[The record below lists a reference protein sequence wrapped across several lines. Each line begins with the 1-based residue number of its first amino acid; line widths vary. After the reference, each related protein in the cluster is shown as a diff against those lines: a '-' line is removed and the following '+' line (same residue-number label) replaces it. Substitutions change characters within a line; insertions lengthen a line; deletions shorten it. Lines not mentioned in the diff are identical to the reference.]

1 MVREFFIMS
10 KEHFKMY
17 KDGKKWVFAA
27 VVTALVGAATLTVSA
42 SADTNTQSAPVQPQA
57 AQPQTDT
64 HVAHVGVY
72 DETNPGTPITNVNV
86 AYQPS
91 AQNGNGVMNVKDQK
105 TGAESV
111 QNGGTYTVQAPEG
124 YYLDADYNKIF
135 DGRYT
140 PSYENINNQSM
151 NINLNKELNNQYSSF
166 GSRND
171 ESYTVWA
178 IPNGKE
184 SVVKS
189 FTNVPSDRNRVI
201 INWFNADNNSFVGHY
216 QLDDFSK
223 GDTKSPLSNGQDTV
237 YTINAPKGY
246 RFATEWSHEYGTNN
260 ATIITASSK
269 ENHTGTFDFGPMSY
283 RFKPSDTNPATKANA
298 QGLVM
303 YRLWLRE
310 DPSWQGA
317 AQDVVGKSGATT
329 EAYEAAKKAAEEA
342 AQKAKDEAAKKAAEE
357 AAQKAKDEAAKKA
370 AEEAAQKAKDEAAK
384 KAAEEAAQKAKD
396 EAAKK
401 AAEEAAQKAKDE
413 AAKKAAEEAA
423 QKAKDEAAKKAA
435 EEAAQKAKDEAAKKA
450 AEEAAQKAKDE
461 AAKKAA
467 EEAAQKAKDEAAK
480 KAAEEAAQK
489 AKDEAAKKA
498 AEEAAQKA
506 KDEAAKKAAEE
517 AAQKDQSE
525 TAATVSQQ
533 GNHSSDVVNKVQ
545 SENVT
550 TTNKQVVSNGSEEQL
565 VVTNTPKTVSDQS
578 VHSEQTAITKEVTV
592 NNTTNEAV
600 NTANVTVNNNSQST
614 KTNGATLPQT
624 GNESSMAATALGV
637 ILAMFGLGLARN
649 KKREY

>member
-1 MVREFFIMS
+1 
-10 KEHFKMY
+10 MY

-27 VVTALVGAATLTVSA
+27 VVTALVGAATLSVSA

-57 AQPQTDT
+57 AQPQTDS

-166 GSRND
+166 GKNND

-201 INWFNADNNSFVGHY
+201 INWFDADNNSFVGHY

-246 RFATEWSHEYGTNN
+246 RFATEFHSEFAPQN
-260 ATIITASSK
+260 ATIVTSSANK
-269 ENHTGTFDFGPMSY
+269 DHTGTFDFGPMSY

-329 EAYEAAKKAAEEA
+329 EAYEAA
-342 AQKAKDEAAKKAAEE
+342 QKAKDEAAKKAAEE

-370 AEEAAQKAKDEAAK
+370 AEK
-384 KAAEEAAQKAKD
+384 
-396 EAAKK
+396 
-401 AAEEAAQKAKDE
+401 
-413 AAKKAAEEAA
+413 
-423 QKAKDEAAKKAA
+423 
-435 EEAAQKAKDEAAKKA
+435 
-450 AEEAAQKAKDE
+450 
-461 AAKKAA
+461 
-467 EEAAQKAKDEAAK
+467 
-480 KAAEEAAQK
+480 
-489 AKDEAAKKA
+489 
-498 AEEAAQKA
+498 
-506 KDEAAKKAAEE
+506 

-525 TAATVSQQ
+525 TVATVSQQ
-533 GNHSSDVVNKVQ
+533 ENHSSDVVNKVQ

-565 VVTNTPKTVSDQS
+565 VVTNAPKIASDQS

-592 NNTTNEAV
+592 NNSTNEAV

-614 KTNGATLPQT
+614 ETNGATLPQT
-624 GNESSMAATALGV
+624 GNESSIAATALGV
-637 ILAMFGLGLARN
+637 ILAMFGLGLGRN

>member
-1 MVREFFIMS
+1 MS

-329 EAYEAAKKAAEEA
+329 EAYEVAQKAKDEVAKKAAEEA

-413 AAKKAAEEAA
+413 AAKKV
-423 QKAKDEAAKKAA
+423 
-435 EEAAQKAKDEAAKKA
+435 
-450 AEEAAQKAKDE
+450 
-461 AAKKAA
+461 
-467 EEAAQKAKDEAAK
+467 
-480 KAAEEAAQK
+480 
-489 AKDEAAKKA
+489 

>member
-1 MVREFFIMS
+1 ML

-27 VVTALVGAATLTVSA
+27 VVTALVGAATLSVSA

-91 AQNGNGVMNVKDQK
+91 AQNGNGVMNVRDQK

-111 QNGGTYTVQAPEG
+111 QNGSTYTVQAPEG
-124 YYLDADYNKIF
+124 YYLDANYNKIF

-166 GSRND
+166 GKNNN

-184 SVVKS
+184 SVIKS

-201 INWFNADNNSFVGHY
+201 INWFDADNNSFVGHY

-237 YTINAPKGY
+237 YTINAPEGY
-246 RFATEWSHEYGTNN
+246 RFATEFHSEFAPQN
-260 ATIITASSK
+260 ATIITSSAN
-269 ENHTGTFDFGPMSY
+269 EDHTGTFDFGPMSY
-283 RFKPSDTNPATKANA
+283 RFKSSDTNPATKANA

-303 YRLWLRE
+303 YRLWLRK

-317 AQDVVGKSGATT
+317 TQNVVGKSGATT
-329 EAYEAAKKAAEEA
+329 EAYETAQKKVTEEA

-396 EAAKK
+396 EATKK

-423 QKAKDEAAKKAA
+423 QKAKDEAAKKAT
-435 EEAAQKAKDEAAKKA
+435 EK
-450 AEEAAQKAKDE
+450 
-461 AAKKAA
+461 
-467 EEAAQKAKDEAAK
+467 
-480 KAAEEAAQK
+480 
-489 AKDEAAKKA
+489 
-498 AEEAAQKA
+498 
-506 KDEAAKKAAEE
+506 

-533 GNHSSDVVNKVQ
+533 EHHSSDVVSKVQ

-550 TTNKQVVSNGSEEQL
+550 TTNKQVVSDGSEEQL
-565 VVTNTPKTVSDQS
+565 VVTNAPKTVPDQS
-578 VHSEQTAITKEVTV
+578 VHDEQTAITKKVTV
-592 NNTTNEAV
+592 NNNTDEAV
-600 NTANVTVNNNSQST
+600 NTANVTVNNNLQST
-614 KTNGATLPQT
+614 ETNGATLPQT
-624 GNESSMAATALGV
+624 GNESSIAATALGV

>member
-1 MVREFFIMS
+1 
-10 KEHFKMY
+10 MY

-124 YYLDADYNKIF
+124 YYLDADYYKIF

-342 AQKAKDEAAKKAAEE
+342 AQKAKDEAT
-357 AAQKAKDEAAKKA
+357 
-370 AEEAAQKAKDEAAK
+370 
-384 KAAEEAAQKAKD
+384 
-396 EAAKK
+396 
-401 AAEEAAQKAKDE
+401 
-413 AAKKAAEEAA
+413 KKAAEEAA

>member
-1 MVREFFIMS
+1 
-10 KEHFKMY
+10 MY

-27 VVTALVGAATLTVSA
+27 VVTALVGAATLSVSA

-91 AQNGNGVMNVKDQK
+91 AQNGNGVMNVRDQK

-111 QNGGTYTVQAPEG
+111 QNGSTYTVQAPEG
-124 YYLDADYNKIF
+124 YYLDANYNKIF

-166 GSRND
+166 GKNNN

-201 INWFNADNNSFVGHY
+201 INWFDADNNSFVGHY

-246 RFATEWSHEYGTNN
+246 RFATEWSREYGTNN

-329 EAYEAAKKAAEEA
+329 EAYEAAQKKAAEEA

-423 QKAKDEAAKKAA
+423 QKAKDEAAKKAT
-435 EEAAQKAKDEAAKKA
+435 EK
-450 AEEAAQKAKDE
+450 
-461 AAKKAA
+461 
-467 EEAAQKAKDEAAK
+467 
-480 KAAEEAAQK
+480 
-489 AKDEAAKKA
+489 
-498 AEEAAQKA
+498 
-506 KDEAAKKAAEE
+506 

-533 GNHSSDVVNKVQ
+533 EHHSSDVVSKVQ

-550 TTNKQVVSNGSEEQL
+550 TTNKQVVSDGSEEQL
-565 VVTNTPKTVSDQS
+565 VVTNAPKTVPDQS
-578 VHSEQTAITKEVTV
+578 VHDEQTAITKKVTV
-592 NNTTNEAV
+592 NNSTDEAV
-600 NTANVTVNNNSQST
+600 NTANVTVNNNLQST
-614 KTNGATLPQT
+614 ETNGATLPQT
-624 GNESSMAATALGV
+624 GNESSIAATALGV

>member
-1 MVREFFIMS
+1 
-10 KEHFKMY
+10 MY

-342 AQKAKDEAAKKAAEE
+342 AQKAKDEAT
-357 AAQKAKDEAAKKA
+357 
-370 AEEAAQKAKDEAAK
+370 
-384 KAAEEAAQKAKD
+384 
-396 EAAKK
+396 
-401 AAEEAAQKAKDE
+401 
-413 AAKKAAEEAA
+413 KKAAEEAA

>member
-1 MVREFFIMS
+1 ML

-27 VVTALVGAATLTVSA
+27 VVTALVGAATLSVSA

-91 AQNGNGVMNVKDQK
+91 AQNGNGVMNVRDQK

-111 QNGGTYTVQAPEG
+111 QNGSTYTVQAPEG
-124 YYLDADYNKIF
+124 YYLDANYNKIF

-166 GSRND
+166 GKNNN

-201 INWFNADNNSFVGHY
+201 INWFDADNNSFVGHY

-246 RFATEWSHEYGTNN
+246 RFATEWSREYGTNN

-317 AQDVVGKSGATT
+317 VQDVVGKSGATI
-329 EAYEAAKKAAEEA
+329 EAYEAAQKKAAEEAAQKAKDEAAKKAAEEAAQKAKDEAEKKAAEEA

-384 KAAEEAAQKAKD
+384 KATEK
-396 EAAKK
+396 
-401 AAEEAAQKAKDE
+401 
-413 AAKKAAEEAA
+413 
-423 QKAKDEAAKKAA
+423 
-435 EEAAQKAKDEAAKKA
+435 
-450 AEEAAQKAKDE
+450 
-461 AAKKAA
+461 
-467 EEAAQKAKDEAAK
+467 
-480 KAAEEAAQK
+480 
-489 AKDEAAKKA
+489 
-498 AEEAAQKA
+498 
-506 KDEAAKKAAEE
+506 

-533 GNHSSDVVNKVQ
+533 EHHSSDVVSKVQ

-550 TTNKQVVSNGSEEQL
+550 TTNKQVVSDGSEEQL
-565 VVTNTPKTVSDQS
+565 VVTNAPKTVPDQS
-578 VHSEQTAITKEVTV
+578 VHDEQTAITKKVTV
-592 NNTTNEAV
+592 NNNTDEAV
-600 NTANVTVNNNSQST
+600 NTANVTVNNNLQST
-614 KTNGATLPQT
+614 ETNGATLPQT
-624 GNESSMAATALGV
+624 GNESSIAATALGV

>member
-1 MVREFFIMS
+1 MS

-27 VVTALVGAATLTVSA
+27 VVTALVGAATLSVSA

-57 AQPQTDT
+57 AQPQTDS

-166 GSRND
+166 GKNND

-201 INWFNADNNSFVGHY
+201 INWFDADNNSFVGHY

-246 RFATEWSHEYGTNN
+246 RFATEFHSEFAPQN
-260 ATIITASSK
+260 ATIVTSSANK
-269 ENHTGTFDFGPMSY
+269 DHTGTFDFGPMSY

-329 EAYEAAKKAAEEA
+329 EAYEA

-450 AEEAAQKAKDE
+450 AEK
-461 AAKKAA
+461 
-467 EEAAQKAKDEAAK
+467 
-480 KAAEEAAQK
+480 
-489 AKDEAAKKA
+489 
-498 AEEAAQKA
+498 
-506 KDEAAKKAAEE
+506 

-525 TAATVSQQ
+525 TVATVSQQ
-533 GNHSSDVVNKVQ
+533 ENHSSDVVNKVQ

-565 VVTNTPKTVSDQS
+565 VVTNAPKIASDQS

-592 NNTTNEAV
+592 NNSTNEAV

-614 KTNGATLPQT
+614 ETNGATLPQT
-624 GNESSMAATALGV
+624 GNESSIAATALGV
-637 ILAMFGLGLARN
+637 ILAMFGLGLGRN

>member
-1 MVREFFIMS
+1 MVKEFFIMS

-166 GSRND
+166 GKNND

-201 INWFNADNNSFVGHY
+201 INWFDADNNSFVGHY

-246 RFATEWSHEYGTNN
+246 RFATEFHSEFAPQN
-260 ATIITASSK
+260 ATIVTSSANK
-269 ENHTGTFDFGPMSY
+269 DHTGTFDFGPMSY

-329 EAYEAAKKAAEEA
+329 EAYEV

-401 AAEEAAQKAKDE
+401 AAEKAAQKAKDEAAKKAAEEAAQKAKDEAAKKAAEKAAQKAKDE

-435 EEAAQKAKDEAAKKA
+435 EEAG
-450 AEEAAQKAKDE
+450 
-461 AAKKAA
+461 
-467 EEAAQKAKDEAAK
+467 
-480 KAAEEAAQK
+480 
-489 AKDEAAKKA
+489 
-498 AEEAAQKA
+498 
-506 KDEAAKKAAEE
+506 
-517 AAQKDQSE
+517 QKDQSE

>member
-1 MVREFFIMS
+1 MS
-10 KEHFKMY
+10 
-17 KDGKKWVFAA
+17 
-27 VVTALVGAATLTVSA
+27 VSA

-166 GSRND
+166 GKNND

-201 INWFNADNNSFVGHY
+201 INWFDADNNSFVGHY

-329 EAYEAAKKAAEEA
+329 EAYEAA
-342 AQKAKDEAAKKAAEE
+342 QKAKDEAAKKAAEE
-357 AAQKAKDEAAKKA
+357 AAQKAKDEAAKNA

-384 KAAEEAAQKAKD
+384 KAAEK
-396 EAAKK
+396 
-401 AAEEAAQKAKDE
+401 
-413 AAKKAAEEAA
+413 
-423 QKAKDEAAKKAA
+423 
-435 EEAAQKAKDEAAKKA
+435 
-450 AEEAAQKAKDE
+450 
-461 AAKKAA
+461 
-467 EEAAQKAKDEAAK
+467 
-480 KAAEEAAQK
+480 
-489 AKDEAAKKA
+489 
-498 AEEAAQKA
+498 
-506 KDEAAKKAAEE
+506 

-525 TAATVSQQ
+525 TVATVSQQ
-533 GNHSSDVVNKVQ
+533 ENHSSDVVNKVQ

-565 VVTNTPKTVSDQS
+565 VVTNAPKIASDQS

-592 NNTTNEAV
+592 NNSTSEAV

-614 KTNGATLPQT
+614 ETNGATLPQT
-624 GNESSMAATALGV
+624 GNESSIAATALGV
-637 ILAMFGLGLARN
+637 ILAMFGLGLGRN

>member
-1 MVREFFIMS
+1 
-10 KEHFKMY
+10 MY

-57 AQPQTDT
+57 AQPQTDS

-166 GSRND
+166 GKNND

-201 INWFNADNNSFVGHY
+201 INWFDADNNSFVGHY

-246 RFATEWSHEYGTNN
+246 RFATEFHSEFAPQN
-260 ATIITASSK
+260 ATIVTSSANK
-269 ENHTGTFDFGPMSY
+269 DHTGTFDFGPMSY

-329 EAYEAAKKAAEEA
+329 EAYEAA
-342 AQKAKDEAAKKAAEE
+342 QKAKDEAAKKAAEE

-384 KAAEEAAQKAKD
+384 KAAEK
-396 EAAKK
+396 
-401 AAEEAAQKAKDE
+401 
-413 AAKKAAEEAA
+413 
-423 QKAKDEAAKKAA
+423 
-435 EEAAQKAKDEAAKKA
+435 
-450 AEEAAQKAKDE
+450 
-461 AAKKAA
+461 
-467 EEAAQKAKDEAAK
+467 
-480 KAAEEAAQK
+480 
-489 AKDEAAKKA
+489 
-498 AEEAAQKA
+498 
-506 KDEAAKKAAEE
+506 

-525 TAATVSQQ
+525 TVATVSQQ
-533 GNHSSDVVNKVQ
+533 ENHSSDVVNKVQ

-550 TTNKQVVSNGSEEQL
+550 TTNKQVISNGSEEQL

-592 NNTTNEAV
+592 NSTTNEAV

-614 KTNGATLPQT
+614 ETNGATLPQT
-624 GNESSMAATALGV
+624 GNESSIAATALGV
-637 ILAMFGLGLARN
+637 ILAMFGLGLGRN

>member
-1 MVREFFIMS
+1 MS

-17 KDGKKWVFAA
+17 KDGKKWAFAA
-27 VVTALVGAATLTVSA
+27 VVTALVGAATLSVSA

-166 GSRND
+166 GSKND

-201 INWFNADNNSFVGHY
+201 INWFDADTNNFIGHY

-237 YTINAPKGY
+237 YTVNAPKGY
-246 RFATEWSHEYGTNN
+246 RFATEFHSEFAPQN
-260 ATIITASSK
+260 ATIVTSSANK
-269 ENHTGTFDFGPMSY
+269 DHTGTFDFGPMSY

-329 EAYEAAKKAAEEA
+329 EAYEAA
-342 AQKAKDEAAKKAAEE
+342 QKAKDEAAKKAAEE

-370 AEEAAQKAKDEAAK
+370 AEK
-384 KAAEEAAQKAKD
+384 
-396 EAAKK
+396 
-401 AAEEAAQKAKDE
+401 
-413 AAKKAAEEAA
+413 
-423 QKAKDEAAKKAA
+423 
-435 EEAAQKAKDEAAKKA
+435 
-450 AEEAAQKAKDE
+450 
-461 AAKKAA
+461 
-467 EEAAQKAKDEAAK
+467 
-480 KAAEEAAQK
+480 
-489 AKDEAAKKA
+489 
-498 AEEAAQKA
+498 
-506 KDEAAKKAAEE
+506 

-525 TAATVSQQ
+525 TVATVSQQ
-533 GNHSSDVVNKVQ
+533 ENHSSDVVNKVQ

-565 VVTNTPKTVSDQS
+565 VVTNAPKIASDQS

-592 NNTTNEAV
+592 NNSTSEAV

-614 KTNGATLPQT
+614 ETNGATLPQT
-624 GNESSMAATALGV
+624 GNESSIAATALGV
-637 ILAMFGLGLARN
+637 ILAMFGLGLGRN

>member
-1 MVREFFIMS
+1 MS

-384 KAAEEAAQKAKD
+384 KAAEEAAQK
-396 EAAKK
+396 
-401 AAEEAAQKAKDE
+401 
-413 AAKKAAEEAA
+413 
-423 QKAKDEAAKKAA
+423 
-435 EEAAQKAKDEAAKKA
+435 
-450 AEEAAQKAKDE
+450 
-461 AAKKAA
+461 
-467 EEAAQKAKDEAAK
+467 
-480 KAAEEAAQK
+480 
-489 AKDEAAKKA
+489 
-498 AEEAAQKA
+498 
-506 KDEAAKKAAEE
+506 
-517 AAQKDQSE
+517 DQSE

>member
-1 MVREFFIMS
+1 M
-10 KEHFKMY
+10 
-17 KDGKKWVFAA
+17 
-27 VVTALVGAATLTVSA
+27 VTALVGAATLSVSA

-166 GSRND
+166 GKNND

-201 INWFNADNNSFVGHY
+201 INWFDADNNSFVGHY

-329 EAYEAAKKAAEEA
+329 EAYEAA
-342 AQKAKDEAAKKAAEE
+342 QKAKDEAAKKAAEE

-370 AEEAAQKAKDEAAK
+370 AEEAAQKAKDKAAK
-384 KAAEEAAQKAKD
+384 KT
-396 EAAKK
+396 
-401 AAEEAAQKAKDE
+401 
-413 AAKKAAEEAA
+413 
-423 QKAKDEAAKKAA
+423 
-435 EEAAQKAKDEAAKKA
+435 
-450 AEEAAQKAKDE
+450 
-461 AAKKAA
+461 A

-517 AAQKDQSE
+517 AAQKDKDEAAKKAAEKAAQKDQSE
-525 TAATVSQQ
+525 TVATVSQQ
-533 GNHSSDVVNKVQ
+533 ENHSSDVVNKVQ

-565 VVTNTPKTVSDQS
+565 VVTNAPKIASDQS

-592 NNTTNEAV
+592 NNSTSEAV

-614 KTNGATLPQT
+614 ETNGATLPQT
-624 GNESSMAATALGV
+624 GNESSIAATALGV

>member
-1 MVREFFIMS
+1 
-10 KEHFKMY
+10 MY

-329 EAYEAAKKAAEEA
+329 EAYEV

-413 AAKKAAEEAA
+413 AAKKAAEKAA

-450 AEEAAQKAKDE
+450 AEKAG
-461 AAKKAA
+461 
-467 EEAAQKAKDEAAK
+467 
-480 KAAEEAAQK
+480 
-489 AKDEAAKKA
+489 
-498 AEEAAQKA
+498 
-506 KDEAAKKAAEE
+506 
-517 AAQKDQSE
+517 QKDQSE
-525 TAATVSQQ
+525 TVATQE
-533 GNHSSDVVNKVQ
+533 NHSSDVVNKVQ

-565 VVTNTPKTVSDQS
+565 VVTNAPKIASGQS
-578 VHSEQTAITKEVTV
+578 VHSEQTAITREVTV
-592 NNTTNEAV
+592 NNSTNEAV

-614 KTNGATLPQT
+614 ETNGATLPQT
-624 GNESSMAATALGV
+624 GNESSIAATALGV
-637 ILAMFGLGLARN
+637 ILAMFGLGLGRN

>member
-1 MVREFFIMS
+1 MS

-329 EAYEAAKKAAEEA
+329 EAYEV

-370 AEEAAQKAKDEAAK
+370 AEK
-384 KAAEEAAQKAKD
+384 
-396 EAAKK
+396 
-401 AAEEAAQKAKDE
+401 
-413 AAKKAAEEAA
+413 
-423 QKAKDEAAKKAA
+423 
-435 EEAAQKAKDEAAKKA
+435 
-450 AEEAAQKAKDE
+450 
-461 AAKKAA
+461 
-467 EEAAQKAKDEAAK
+467 
-480 KAAEEAAQK
+480 
-489 AKDEAAKKA
+489 
-498 AEEAAQKA
+498 
-506 KDEAAKKAAEE
+506 

-565 VVTNTPKTVSDQS
+565 VVTNAPKIASDQS
-578 VHSEQTAITKEVTV
+578 VHSEQTAITREVTV
-592 NNTTNEAV
+592 NNSTNEAV

-614 KTNGATLPQT
+614 ETNGATLPQT
-624 GNESSMAATALGV
+624 GNESSMAATALGA

>member
-1 MVREFFIMS
+1 MS

-329 EAYEAAKKAAEEA
+329 EAYEV
-342 AQKAKDEAAKKAAEE
+342 AQKAKDEV
-357 AAQKAKDEAAKKA
+357 
-370 AEEAAQKAKDEAAK
+370 
-384 KAAEEAAQKAKD
+384 
-396 EAAKK
+396 
-401 AAEEAAQKAKDE
+401 
-413 AAKKAAEEAA
+413 
-423 QKAKDEAAKKAA
+423 
-435 EEAAQKAKDEAAKKA
+435 
-450 AEEAAQKAKDE
+450 
-461 AAKKAA
+461 
-467 EEAAQKAKDEAAK
+467 AK

-525 TAATVSQQ
+525 TVATVSQQ
-533 GNHSSDVVNKVQ
+533 ENHSSDVVNKVQ

-565 VVTNTPKTVSDQS
+565 VVTNAPKIASDQS

-592 NNTTNEAV
+592 NNSTNEAV

-614 KTNGATLPQT
+614 ETNGATLPQT
-624 GNESSMAATALGV
+624 GNESSIAATALGV
-637 ILAMFGLGLARN
+637 ILAMFGLGLGRN

>member
-1 MVREFFIMS
+1 MS

-329 EAYEAAKKAAEEA
+329 EAYEV

-370 AEEAAQKAKDEAAK
+370 AEEAG
-384 KAAEEAAQKAKD
+384 
-396 EAAKK
+396 
-401 AAEEAAQKAKDE
+401 
-413 AAKKAAEEAA
+413 
-423 QKAKDEAAKKAA
+423 
-435 EEAAQKAKDEAAKKA
+435 
-450 AEEAAQKAKDE
+450 
-461 AAKKAA
+461 
-467 EEAAQKAKDEAAK
+467 
-480 KAAEEAAQK
+480 
-489 AKDEAAKKA
+489 
-498 AEEAAQKA
+498 
-506 KDEAAKKAAEE
+506 
-517 AAQKDQSE
+517 QKDQSE

-592 NNTTNEAV
+592 NSTTNEAV

-624 GNESSMAATALGV
+624 GNESSMAATALGA

>member
-1 MVREFFIMS
+1 MS

-329 EAYEAAKKAAEEA
+329 EAYEV

-413 AAKKAAEEAA
+413 AAKKAAEKAA

-450 AEEAAQKAKDE
+450 AEKAG
-461 AAKKAA
+461 
-467 EEAAQKAKDEAAK
+467 
-480 KAAEEAAQK
+480 
-489 AKDEAAKKA
+489 
-498 AEEAAQKA
+498 
-506 KDEAAKKAAEE
+506 
-517 AAQKDQSE
+517 QKDQSE
-525 TAATVSQQ
+525 TVATQE
-533 GNHSSDVVNKVQ
+533 NHSSDVVNKVQ

-565 VVTNTPKTVSDQS
+565 VVTNAPKIASGQS
-578 VHSEQTAITKEVTV
+578 VHSEQTAITREVTV
-592 NNTTNEAV
+592 NNSTNEAV

-624 GNESSMAATALGV
+624 GNESSMAATALGA

>member
-1 MVREFFIMS
+1 
-10 KEHFKMY
+10 MY

-166 GSRND
+166 GKNND

-201 INWFNADNNSFVGHY
+201 INWFDADNNSFVGHY

-246 RFATEWSHEYGTNN
+246 RFATEFHSEFAPQN
-260 ATIITASSK
+260 ATIVTSSANK
-269 ENHTGTFDFGPMSY
+269 DHTGTFDFGPMSY

-329 EAYEAAKKAAEEA
+329 EAYEA

-413 AAKKAAEEAA
+413 AAKKAAEEAT

-435 EEAAQKAKDEAAKKA
+435 EKAAQKAKDEAAKKA

-467 EEAAQKAKDEAAK
+467 EKAAQKAKDEAAK

-498 AEEAAQKA
+498 AEK
-506 KDEAAKKAAEE
+506 

-525 TAATVSQQ
+525 TVATQE
-533 GNHSSDVVNKVQ
+533 NHSSDVVNKVQ

-614 KTNGATLPQT
+614 ETNGATLPQT
-624 GNESSMAATALGV
+624 GNESSIAATALGV
-637 ILAMFGLGLARN
+637 ILAMFGLGLGRN

>member
-342 AQKAKDEAAKKAAEE
+342 AQKAKDEAT
-357 AAQKAKDEAAKKA
+357 
-370 AEEAAQKAKDEAAK
+370 
-384 KAAEEAAQKAKD
+384 
-396 EAAKK
+396 
-401 AAEEAAQKAKDE
+401 
-413 AAKKAAEEAA
+413 KKAAEEAA

>member
-1 MVREFFIMS
+1 MS

-329 EAYEAAKKAAEEA
+329 EAYEV

-413 AAKKAAEEAA
+413 AAKKAAEKAA

-450 AEEAAQKAKDE
+450 AEKAG
-461 AAKKAA
+461 
-467 EEAAQKAKDEAAK
+467 
-480 KAAEEAAQK
+480 
-489 AKDEAAKKA
+489 
-498 AEEAAQKA
+498 
-506 KDEAAKKAAEE
+506 
-517 AAQKDQSE
+517 QKDQSE
-525 TAATVSQQ
+525 TVATQE
-533 GNHSSDVVNKVQ
+533 NHSSDVVNKVQ

-565 VVTNTPKTVSDQS
+565 VVTNAPKIASDQS

-592 NNTTNEAV
+592 NNSTSEAV

-614 KTNGATLPQT
+614 ETNGATLPQT
-624 GNESSMAATALGV
+624 GNESSIAATALGV
-637 ILAMFGLGLARN
+637 ILAMFGLGLGRN

>member
-1 MVREFFIMS
+1 
-10 KEHFKMY
+10 MY

-27 VVTALVGAATLTVSA
+27 VVTALVGAATLSVSA

-57 AQPQTDT
+57 AQPQTDS

-166 GSRND
+166 GKNND

-201 INWFNADNNSFVGHY
+201 INWFDADNNSFVGHY

-246 RFATEWSHEYGTNN
+246 RFATEFHSEFAPQN
-260 ATIITASSK
+260 ATIVTSSANK
-269 ENHTGTFDFGPMSY
+269 DHTGTFDFGPMSY

-329 EAYEAAKKAAEEA
+329 EAYEA

-467 EEAAQKAKDEAAK
+467 EK
-480 KAAEEAAQK
+480 
-489 AKDEAAKKA
+489 
-498 AEEAAQKA
+498 
-506 KDEAAKKAAEE
+506 

-525 TAATVSQQ
+525 TVATVSQQ
-533 GNHSSDVVNKVQ
+533 ENHSSDVVNKVQ

-565 VVTNTPKTVSDQS
+565 VVTNAPKIASDQS

-592 NNTTNEAV
+592 NNSTNEAV

-614 KTNGATLPQT
+614 ETNGATLPQT
-624 GNESSMAATALGV
+624 GNESSIAATALGV
-637 ILAMFGLGLARN
+637 ILAMFGLGLGRN

>member
-1 MVREFFIMS
+1 MS

-124 YYLDADYNKIF
+124 YYLDDDYNKIF

-166 GSRND
+166 GKNND

-178 IPNGKE
+178 IPNGKK

-201 INWFNADNNSFVGHY
+201 INWFDADNNSFVGHY

-329 EAYEAAKKAAEEA
+329 EAYEV

-384 KAAEEAAQKAKD
+384 KAAEEAAQKAKN

-435 EEAAQKAKDEAAKKA
+435 EK
-450 AEEAAQKAKDE
+450 
-461 AAKKAA
+461 
-467 EEAAQKAKDEAAK
+467 
-480 KAAEEAAQK
+480 
-489 AKDEAAKKA
+489 
-498 AEEAAQKA
+498 
-506 KDEAAKKAAEE
+506 

-525 TAATVSQQ
+525 TVATQE
-533 GNHSSDVVNKVQ
+533 NHSSDVVNKVQ

-592 NNTTNEAV
+592 NSTTNEAV

-624 GNESSMAATALGV
+624 GNESSMAATALGA

>member
-1 MVREFFIMS
+1 MS

-166 GSRND
+166 GKNND

-201 INWFNADNNSFVGHY
+201 INWFDADNNSFVGHY

-246 RFATEWSHEYGTNN
+246 RFATEFHSEFAPQN
-260 ATIITASSK
+260 ATIVTSSANK
-269 ENHTGTFDFGPMSY
+269 DHTGTFDFGPMSY

-329 EAYEAAKKAAEEA
+329 EAYEAA
-342 AQKAKDEAAKKAAEE
+342 QKAKDEAAKKAAEE

-384 KAAEEAAQKAKD
+384 KAAEKAAQKAKD

-413 AAKKAAEEAA
+413 AAKKAAE
-423 QKAKDEAAKKAA
+423 K
-435 EEAAQKAKDEAAKKA
+435 
-450 AEEAAQKAKDE
+450 
-461 AAKKAA
+461 
-467 EEAAQKAKDEAAK
+467 
-480 KAAEEAAQK
+480 
-489 AKDEAAKKA
+489 
-498 AEEAAQKA
+498 
-506 KDEAAKKAAEE
+506 

-525 TAATVSQQ
+525 TVATQE
-533 GNHSSDVVNKVQ
+533 NHSSDVVNKVQ

-565 VVTNTPKTVSDQS
+565 VVTNAPKIASDQS
-578 VHSEQTAITKEVTV
+578 VHSEQTAITREVTV
-592 NNTTNEAV
+592 NNSTNEAV

-614 KTNGATLPQT
+614 ETNGATLPQT
-624 GNESSMAATALGV
+624 GNESSIAATALGV
-637 ILAMFGLGLARN
+637 ILAMFGLGLGRN

>member
-1 MVREFFIMS
+1 
-10 KEHFKMY
+10 MY

-91 AQNGNGVMNVKDQK
+91 AQNGNGVMNFKDQK

-329 EAYEAAKKAAEEA
+329 EAYEV

-450 AEEAAQKAKDE
+450 AEEAG
-461 AAKKAA
+461 
-467 EEAAQKAKDEAAK
+467 
-480 KAAEEAAQK
+480 
-489 AKDEAAKKA
+489 
-498 AEEAAQKA
+498 
-506 KDEAAKKAAEE
+506 
-517 AAQKDQSE
+517 QKDQSE

-565 VVTNTPKTVSDQS
+565 VVTNAPKIASDQS
-578 VHSEQTAITKEVTV
+578 VHSEQTAITREVTV
-592 NNTTNEAV
+592 NNSTNEAV

-614 KTNGATLPQT
+614 ETNGATLPQT
-624 GNESSMAATALGV
+624 GNESSIAATALGV
-637 ILAMFGLGLARN
+637 ILAMFGLGLGRN

>member
-1 MVREFFIMS
+1 
-10 KEHFKMY
+10 MY

-72 DETNPGTPITNVNV
+72 DETNPGTPIANVNV

-178 IPNGKE
+178 IPNGKK

-189 FTNVPSDRNRVI
+189 FTDVPSDRNRVI
-201 INWFNADNNSFVGHY
+201 INWFDADTNNFIGHY

-246 RFATEWSHEYGTNN
+246 RFATEFHSEFAPQN
-260 ATIITASSK
+260 ATIITSSAK
-269 ENHTGTFDFGPMSY
+269 EDHTGTFDFGPMSY

-303 YRLWLRE
+303 YRLWLHK

-329 EAYEAAKKAAEEA
+329 EAYEAAQKKAAEEA

-384 KAAEEAAQKAKD
+384 KGAEEAAQKAKD

-413 AAKKAAEEAA
+413 AAKKATEEAA
-423 QKAKDEAAKKAA
+423 QKG
-435 EEAAQKAKDEAAKKA
+435 
-450 AEEAAQKAKDE
+450 
-461 AAKKAA
+461 
-467 EEAAQKAKDEAAK
+467 
-480 KAAEEAAQK
+480 
-489 AKDEAAKKA
+489 
-498 AEEAAQKA
+498 
-506 KDEAAKKAAEE
+506 
-517 AAQKDQSE
+517 QSE
-525 TAATVSQQ
+525 TVATVSQQ
-533 GNHSSDVVNKVQ
+533 EHHSSDVVSKVR

-550 TTNKQVVSNGSEEQL
+550 TTNKQVVSDGSEEQL
-565 VVTNTPKTVSDQS
+565 VVTNSPKTVPEKS
-578 VHSEQTAITKEVTV
+578 VHDEQTAITKKVTV
-592 NNTTNEAV
+592 NNSTDEAV
-600 NTANVTVNNNSQST
+600 NTANVTVNNNLQST
-614 KTNGATLPQT
+614 ETNGATLPQT
-624 GNESSMAATALGV
+624 GNESSIAATALGV

>member
-329 EAYEAAKKAAEEA
+329 EAYEVAQKAKDEAAKKASEEAAQKAKDEAAKKAAEEA
-342 AQKAKDEAAKKAAEE
+342 AQKAKDEAAKKAAEEAAQKAKNEAAKKAAEE

-384 KAAEEAAQKAKD
+384 KAAEEAG
-396 EAAKK
+396 
-401 AAEEAAQKAKDE
+401 
-413 AAKKAAEEAA
+413 
-423 QKAKDEAAKKAA
+423 
-435 EEAAQKAKDEAAKKA
+435 
-450 AEEAAQKAKDE
+450 
-461 AAKKAA
+461 
-467 EEAAQKAKDEAAK
+467 
-480 KAAEEAAQK
+480 
-489 AKDEAAKKA
+489 
-498 AEEAAQKA
+498 
-506 KDEAAKKAAEE
+506 
-517 AAQKDQSE
+517 QKDQSE

-565 VVTNTPKTVSDQS
+565 VVTNAPKIASDQS
-578 VHSEQTAITKEVTV
+578 VHSEQTAITREVTV
-592 NNTTNEAV
+592 NNSTNEAV

-614 KTNGATLPQT
+614 ETNGATLPQT
-624 GNESSMAATALGV
+624 GNESSIAATALGV
-637 ILAMFGLGLARN
+637 ILAMFGLGLGRN

>member
-1 MVREFFIMS
+1 
-10 KEHFKMY
+10 MY

-166 GSRND
+166 GKNND

-201 INWFNADNNSFVGHY
+201 INWFDADNNSFVGHY

-329 EAYEAAKKAAEEA
+329 EAYEAA
-342 AQKAKDEAAKKAAEE
+342 QKAKDEAAKKAAEE

-413 AAKKAAEEAA
+413 AAKKAAEKAA

-450 AEEAAQKAKDE
+450 AEKAAQKAKDE

-480 KAAEEAAQK
+480 KAAEK
-489 AKDEAAKKA
+489 AG
-498 AEEAAQKA
+498 
-506 KDEAAKKAAEE
+506 
-517 AAQKDQSE
+517 QKDQSE
-525 TAATVSQQ
+525 TVATQE
-533 GNHSSDVVNKVQ
+533 NHSSDVVNKVQ

-565 VVTNTPKTVSDQS
+565 VVTNAPKIASDQS
-578 VHSEQTAITKEVTV
+578 VHSEQTAITREVTV
-592 NNTTNEAV
+592 NNSTNEAV

-614 KTNGATLPQT
+614 ETNGATLPQT
-624 GNESSMAATALGV
+624 GNESSIAATALGV
-637 ILAMFGLGLARN
+637 ILAMFGLGLGRN

>member
-246 RFATEWSHEYGTNN
+246 RFATEWFHEYGTNN

-329 EAYEAAKKAAEEA
+329 EAYEV
-342 AQKAKDEAAKKAAEE
+342 AQKAKDEV
-357 AAQKAKDEAAKKA
+357 
-370 AEEAAQKAKDEAAK
+370 
-384 KAAEEAAQKAKD
+384 
-396 EAAKK
+396 
-401 AAEEAAQKAKDE
+401 
-413 AAKKAAEEAA
+413 
-423 QKAKDEAAKKAA
+423 AKKAA

>member
-1 MVREFFIMS
+1 
-10 KEHFKMY
+10 MY

-342 AQKAKDEAAKKAAEE
+342 AQKAKDEAT
-357 AAQKAKDEAAKKA
+357 
-370 AEEAAQKAKDEAAK
+370 K

>member
-1 MVREFFIMS
+1 ML

-27 VVTALVGAATLTVSA
+27 VVTALVGAATLSVSA

-57 AQPQTDT
+57 AQPQTDI

-91 AQNGNGVMNVKDQK
+91 AQNGNGVMNVRDQK

-111 QNGGTYTVQAPEG
+111 QNGSTYTVQAPEG
-124 YYLDADYNKIF
+124 YYLDANYNKIF

-166 GSRND
+166 GKNNN

-201 INWFNADNNSFVGHY
+201 INWFDADNNSFVGHY

-246 RFATEWSHEYGTNN
+246 RFATEWSREYGTNN

-317 AQDVVGKSGATT
+317 VQDVVGKSGATT
-329 EAYEAAKKAAEEA
+329 EAYEAAQKKAAEEAAQKAKDEATKKAAEEA
-342 AQKAKDEAAKKAAEE
+342 AQKAKDEAAKKATE
-357 AAQKAKDEAAKKA
+357 K
-370 AEEAAQKAKDEAAK
+370 
-384 KAAEEAAQKAKD
+384 
-396 EAAKK
+396 
-401 AAEEAAQKAKDE
+401 
-413 AAKKAAEEAA
+413 
-423 QKAKDEAAKKAA
+423 
-435 EEAAQKAKDEAAKKA
+435 
-450 AEEAAQKAKDE
+450 
-461 AAKKAA
+461 
-467 EEAAQKAKDEAAK
+467 
-480 KAAEEAAQK
+480 
-489 AKDEAAKKA
+489 
-498 AEEAAQKA
+498 
-506 KDEAAKKAAEE
+506 

-533 GNHSSDVVNKVQ
+533 EHHSSDVVSKVQ

-550 TTNKQVVSNGSEEQL
+550 TTNKQVVSDGSEEQL
-565 VVTNTPKTVSDQS
+565 VVTNAPKTVPDQS
-578 VHSEQTAITKEVTV
+578 VHDEQTAITKKVTV
-592 NNTTNEAV
+592 NNNTDEAV
-600 NTANVTVNNNSQST
+600 NTANVTVNNNLQST
-614 KTNGATLPQT
+614 ETNGATLPQT
-624 GNESSMAATALGV
+624 GNESSIAATALGV

>member
-1 MVREFFIMS
+1 
-10 KEHFKMY
+10 MY

-329 EAYEAAKKAAEEA
+329 EAYEVAQKAKDEAAKKASEEA

-384 KAAEEAAQKAKD
+384 KAAEEAG
-396 EAAKK
+396 
-401 AAEEAAQKAKDE
+401 
-413 AAKKAAEEAA
+413 
-423 QKAKDEAAKKAA
+423 
-435 EEAAQKAKDEAAKKA
+435 
-450 AEEAAQKAKDE
+450 
-461 AAKKAA
+461 
-467 EEAAQKAKDEAAK
+467 
-480 KAAEEAAQK
+480 
-489 AKDEAAKKA
+489 
-498 AEEAAQKA
+498 
-506 KDEAAKKAAEE
+506 
-517 AAQKDQSE
+517 QKDQSE

-600 NTANVTVNNNSQST
+600 NTANITVNNNSQST

>member
-1 MVREFFIMS
+1 MS

-27 VVTALVGAATLTVSA
+27 VVTALVGAATLSVSA

-57 AQPQTDT
+57 AQPQTDS

-166 GSRND
+166 GKNND

-201 INWFNADNNSFVGHY
+201 INWFDADNNSFVGHY

-246 RFATEWSHEYGTNN
+246 RFATEFHSEFAPQN
-260 ATIITASSK
+260 ATIVTSSANK
-269 ENHTGTFDFGPMSY
+269 DHTGTFDFGPMSY

-329 EAYEAAKKAAEEA
+329 EAYEA

-413 AAKKAAEEAA
+413 AAKKAAE
-423 QKAKDEAAKKAA
+423 K
-435 EEAAQKAKDEAAKKA
+435 
-450 AEEAAQKAKDE
+450 
-461 AAKKAA
+461 
-467 EEAAQKAKDEAAK
+467 
-480 KAAEEAAQK
+480 
-489 AKDEAAKKA
+489 
-498 AEEAAQKA
+498 
-506 KDEAAKKAAEE
+506 

-525 TAATVSQQ
+525 TVATVSQQ
-533 GNHSSDVVNKVQ
+533 ENHSSDVVNKVQ

-565 VVTNTPKTVSDQS
+565 VVTNAPKIASDQS

-592 NNTTNEAV
+592 NNSTNEAV

-614 KTNGATLPQT
+614 ETNGATLPQT
-624 GNESSMAATALGV
+624 GNESSIAATALGV
-637 ILAMFGLGLARN
+637 ILAMFGLGLGRN

>member
-1 MVREFFIMS
+1 MS
-10 KEHFKMY
+10 
-17 KDGKKWVFAA
+17 
-27 VVTALVGAATLTVSA
+27 VSA
-42 SADTNTQSAPVQPQA
+42 SADTNTQSAPV
-57 AQPQTDT
+57 QPQTDT

-166 GSRND
+166 GKNND

-201 INWFNADNNSFVGHY
+201 INWFDADNNSFVGHY

-329 EAYEAAKKAAEEA
+329 EAYEAA
-342 AQKAKDEAAKKAAEE
+342 QKAKDEAAKKAAEE

-401 AAEEAAQKAKDE
+401 AAEK
-413 AAKKAAEEAA
+413 
-423 QKAKDEAAKKAA
+423 
-435 EEAAQKAKDEAAKKA
+435 
-450 AEEAAQKAKDE
+450 
-461 AAKKAA
+461 
-467 EEAAQKAKDEAAK
+467 
-480 KAAEEAAQK
+480 
-489 AKDEAAKKA
+489 
-498 AEEAAQKA
+498 
-506 KDEAAKKAAEE
+506 

-525 TAATVSQQ
+525 TVATVSQQ
-533 GNHSSDVVNKVQ
+533 ENHSSDVVNKVQ

-565 VVTNTPKTVSDQS
+565 VVTNAPKIASDQS

-592 NNTTNEAV
+592 NNSTSEAV

-614 KTNGATLPQT
+614 ETNGATLPQT
-624 GNESSMAATALGV
+624 GNESSIAATALGV
-637 ILAMFGLGLARN
+637 ILAMFGLGLGRN

>member
-1 MVREFFIMS
+1 
-10 KEHFKMY
+10 MY

-64 HVAHVGVY
+64 HVALVGVY

-178 IPNGKE
+178 IPNGKK

-189 FTNVPSDRNRVI
+189 FTDVPSDRNRVI
-201 INWFNADNNSFVGHY
+201 INWFDADTNNFIGHY

-246 RFATEWSHEYGTNN
+246 RFATEFHSEFAPQN
-260 ATIITASSK
+260 ATIITSSAK
-269 ENHTGTFDFGPMSY
+269 EDHTGTFDFGPMSY

-303 YRLWLRE
+303 YRLWLHK

-329 EAYEAAKKAAEEA
+329 EAYEAAQKKAAEEA

-384 KAAEEAAQKAKD
+384 KGAEEAAQKAKD

-413 AAKKAAEEAA
+413 AAKKATEEAA
-423 QKAKDEAAKKAA
+423 QKG
-435 EEAAQKAKDEAAKKA
+435 
-450 AEEAAQKAKDE
+450 
-461 AAKKAA
+461 
-467 EEAAQKAKDEAAK
+467 
-480 KAAEEAAQK
+480 
-489 AKDEAAKKA
+489 
-498 AEEAAQKA
+498 
-506 KDEAAKKAAEE
+506 
-517 AAQKDQSE
+517 QSE
-525 TAATVSQQ
+525 TVATVSQQ
-533 GNHSSDVVNKVQ
+533 EHHSSDVVSKVR

-550 TTNKQVVSNGSEEQL
+550 TTNKQVVSDGSEEQL
-565 VVTNTPKTVSDQS
+565 VVTNSPKTVPEKS
-578 VHSEQTAITKEVTV
+578 VHDEQTAITKKVTV
-592 NNTTNEAV
+592 NNSTDEAV
-600 NTANVTVNNNSQST
+600 NTANVTVNNNLQST
-614 KTNGATLPQT
+614 ETNGATLPQT
-624 GNESSMAATALGV
+624 GNESSIAATALGV

>member
-1 MVREFFIMS
+1 MS

-91 AQNGNGVMNVKDQK
+91 VQNGNGVMNIKDQK

-124 YYLDADYNKIF
+124 YYLDVDYNKIF

-329 EAYEAAKKAAEEA
+329 EAYEVAQKAKDEAAKKASEEA

-370 AEEAAQKAKDEAAK
+370 AEEAG
-384 KAAEEAAQKAKD
+384 
-396 EAAKK
+396 
-401 AAEEAAQKAKDE
+401 
-413 AAKKAAEEAA
+413 
-423 QKAKDEAAKKAA
+423 
-435 EEAAQKAKDEAAKKA
+435 
-450 AEEAAQKAKDE
+450 
-461 AAKKAA
+461 
-467 EEAAQKAKDEAAK
+467 
-480 KAAEEAAQK
+480 
-489 AKDEAAKKA
+489 
-498 AEEAAQKA
+498 
-506 KDEAAKKAAEE
+506 
-517 AAQKDQSE
+517 QKDQSE

-592 NNTTNEAV
+592 NSTTNEAV

-624 GNESSMAATALGV
+624 GNESSMAATALGA

>member
-1 MVREFFIMS
+1 MS

-329 EAYEAAKKAAEEA
+329 EAYEV
-342 AQKAKDEAAKKAAEE
+342 
-357 AAQKAKDEAAKKA
+357 
-370 AEEAAQKAKDEAAK
+370 
-384 KAAEEAAQKAKD
+384 
-396 EAAKK
+396 
-401 AAEEAAQKAKDE
+401 
-413 AAKKAAEEAA
+413 
-423 QKAKDEAAKKAA
+423 
-435 EEAAQKAKDEAAKKA
+435 AQKAKDEAAKKA

-592 NNTTNEAV
+592 NSTTNEAV

-624 GNESSMAATALGV
+624 GNESSMAATALGA

>member
-1 MVREFFIMS
+1 M
-10 KEHFKMY
+10 
-17 KDGKKWVFAA
+17 
-27 VVTALVGAATLTVSA
+27 VTALVGAATLTVSA

-329 EAYEAAKKAAEEA
+329 EAYEVAQKAKDEAAKKVAEEAAQKAKDEAAKKAAEEA
-342 AQKAKDEAAKKAAEE
+342 AQKAKDEAAKKAAEEAAQKAKDEAAKKVAEEAAQKAKNEAAKKAAEE

-401 AAEEAAQKAKDE
+401 AAEK
-413 AAKKAAEEAA
+413 
-423 QKAKDEAAKKAA
+423 
-435 EEAAQKAKDEAAKKA
+435 
-450 AEEAAQKAKDE
+450 
-461 AAKKAA
+461 
-467 EEAAQKAKDEAAK
+467 
-480 KAAEEAAQK
+480 
-489 AKDEAAKKA
+489 
-498 AEEAAQKA
+498 
-506 KDEAAKKAAEE
+506 

-525 TAATVSQQ
+525 TVATVSQQ

>member
-1 MVREFFIMS
+1 
-10 KEHFKMY
+10 MY

-329 EAYEAAKKAAEEA
+329 EAYEV

-401 AAEEAAQKAKDE
+401 AAEEATQKAKDE
-413 AAKKAAEEAA
+413 AAKKAAE
-423 QKAKDEAAKKAA
+423 K
-435 EEAAQKAKDEAAKKA
+435 
-450 AEEAAQKAKDE
+450 
-461 AAKKAA
+461 
-467 EEAAQKAKDEAAK
+467 
-480 KAAEEAAQK
+480 AAQK

-565 VVTNTPKTVSDQS
+565 VVTNAPKIASDQS
-578 VHSEQTAITKEVTV
+578 VHSEQTAITREVTV
-592 NNTTNEAV
+592 NNSTNEAV

-624 GNESSMAATALGV
+624 GNESSMAATALGA